1 MRTRLWYFNPKILNR
16 RKYMKINKDIRYA
29 AENTKQDIKTLS
41 NEVNFQQFVVKQNE
55 KLQAEQ
61 FNSLMKHIDDT
72 GNRLSKSQNLRDLA
86 KFKSLVKQFV
96 KEAVDYGLQLK
107 KDQSWDQFGQGKD
120 LNIVKIMDEKLISLT
135 EEVMNKESSHL
146 NLLNKIGEIKGMLI
160 NLYT

>member
-1 MRTRLWYFNPKILNR
+1 
-16 RKYMKINKDIRYA
+16 MKINKDIRYA
-29 AENTKQDIKTLS
+29 AENTKQDIKIAS
-41 NEVNFQQFVVKQNE
+41 NEVNFQQYVVKQNE

-61 FNSLMKHIDDT
+61 FSSLMKHIDDT

-120 LNIVKIMDEKLISLT
+120 LNIVKVIDEQLISLT
-135 EEVMNKESSHL
+135 EEIRDKESSHL

>member
-1 MRTRLWYFNPKILNR
+1 
-16 RKYMKINKDIRYA
+16 MKINKDIRYA

>member
-1 MRTRLWYFNPKILNR
+1 
-16 RKYMKINKDIRYA
+16 MKINKDIRYA
-29 AENTKQDIKTLS
+29 AENTKQDIKTLG

>member
-1 MRTRLWYFNPKILNR
+1 
-16 RKYMKINKDIRYA
+16 MKINKDIRYA
-29 AENTKQDIKTLS
+29 AENTKQDIKITS

-61 FNSLMKHIDDT
+61 FSSLMKHIDDT
-72 GNRLSKSQNLRDLA
+72 GNRLNKSQNLRDLA

-120 LNIVKIMDEKLISLT
+120 LNIVTVIDEKLISLT

>member
-1 MRTRLWYFNPKILNR
+1 
-16 RKYMKINKDIRYA
+16 MKINKDIRYA
-29 AENTKQDIKTLS
+29 AENTKQDIKIAS

-61 FNSLMKHIDDT
+61 FSSLMKHIDDT

-96 KEAVDYGLQLK
+96 KEAVNYGLQLK

-120 LNIVKIMDEKLISLT
+120 LNIVKVIDEKLVSLT
-135 EEVMNKESSHL
+135 EEVMQKESSHL
-146 NLLNKIGEIKGMLI
+146 SLLHKIGEIKGMLI